1 MIVLGDTRERLKR
14 YFSKVEAKAS
24 VGHPYAMASE
34 HFTIYLCREPK
45 GGGTL
50 TQHWSELKNW
60 N

>member
-45 GGGTL
+45 GWTL
-50 TQHWSELKNW
+50 AERWPELKNW